1 MGVDVHAPIADPSV
15 VALQVTSPLWSRFFT
30 VAPLVLIGTREGD
43 GFDIAPKH
51 MAMPLGWE
59 NFYGF
64 VCSHRHAT
72 YRNALEH
79 GSFTASFPDE
89 ELIVETGLAASG
101 RLGDA
106 TKPAL
111 ATLPTFPARVVDG
124 VLVAGCALY
133 LECELERVVDGFG
146 PNSLVV
152 GRVVAAAAREDV
164 LRGGDV
170 DDADLVSRA
179 GVLAYLHPGR
189 FATVRSSLA
198 FPYPSDFTVE

>member
-1 MGVDVHAPIADPSV
+1 VDARASIANPSV
-15 VALQVTSPLWSRFFT
+15 VALQVTSPLWSRFFS

-64 VCSHRHAT
+64 VCCHRHAT
-72 YRNALEH
+72 YRNAVEH
-79 GSFTASFPDE
+79 GSFTVSFPDE
-89 ELIVETGLAASG
+89 ELIVQTGLAASR
-101 RLGDA
+101 RLSDA
-106 TKPAL
+106 SKPAL
-111 ATLPTFPARVVDG
+111 AALPTFPARVVDG
-124 VLVAGCALY
+124 VLVKGCVLY

-152 GRVVAAAAREDV
+152 GKVVAASAREDV
-164 LRGGDV
+164 LRGGET
-170 DDADLVSRA
+170 DDADLVSGA

-189 FATVRSSLA
+189 FTTVRTSLA
-198 FPYPSDFTVE
+198 FPFPVDLTVE